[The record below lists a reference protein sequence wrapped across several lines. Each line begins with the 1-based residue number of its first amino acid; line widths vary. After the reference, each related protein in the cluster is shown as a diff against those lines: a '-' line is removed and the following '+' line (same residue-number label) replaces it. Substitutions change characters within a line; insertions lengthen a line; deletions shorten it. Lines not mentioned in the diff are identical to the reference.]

1 MADAASVPS
10 LEFIFAARVSV
21 DHPLDLGDVGKG
33 GRRIVPIGGG
43 DFSGPNIRGKV
54 LPGGADWQ
62 IIRTDGVAE
71 LEARYTLRTDD
82 GALIYVRNLAYR
94 HGPPDVIAALAAGRR
109 SIRQVI
115 ISAARRFRDKRRPLC
130 LDHQAHR
137 GLQRRARASCR
148 QAQVLS
154 AAVTEIRDPDLNPDD
169 ELLPEPAL
177 DRNGQS
183 RRRHHGDECPASCAL
198 HPGLS
203 VGGHSAGAR
212 PRRRRWTR
220 PAAGSHRQM

>member
-94 HGPPDVIAALAAGRR
+94 HGPPDVIAALAAGRPVDPASYYFR
-109 SIRQVI
+109 GATFFETSD
-115 ISAARRFRDKRRPLC
+115 ARYAWITKRIVVCSGEREP
-130 LDHQAHR
+130 
-137 GLQRRARASCR
+137 
-148 QAQVLS
+148 
-154 AAVTEIRDPDLNPDD
+154 AAVKLKFYQ
-169 ELLPEPAL
+169 LL
-177 DRNGQS
+177 
-183 RRRHHGDECPASCAL
+183 
-198 HPGLS
+198 
-203 VGGHSAGAR
+203 
-212 PRRRRWTR
+212 
-220 PAAGSHRQM
+220 